1 MKNIKINNLLIGM
14 LAMVLFFAC
23 TQSNVPNNEPGG
35 EITFEIIDQEL
46 EAAYGQCKLAWRG
59 VAVTWR
65 SGSMGPLFMSM
76 APRSMITGM
85 PMLKMGFA
93 KLFAMPKFL
102 GRLKMAGSS

>member
-46 EAAYGQCKLAWRG
+46 EAACGQCKLG
-59 VAVTWR
+59 LEGSGCDLAVGIDGAAFYVDGIKIDDHGDAHAEDGFCKAIR
-65 SGSMGPLFMSM
+65 YAKDSG
-76 APRSMITGM
+76 
-85 PMLKMGFA
+85 
-93 KLFAMPKFL
+93 
-102 GRLKMAGSS
+102 